1 MAFTND
7 SVETNLLLDE
17 IAAGDSSA
25 LARLLQSHRAY
36 LKRVAEMRIEPALAA
51 RIDASDIV
59 QETQVVIAKRIDD
72 FIKRRPTTLRLWM
85 RQKLLEQLI
94 DQRRRHVGA
103 QKRSILREQ
112 HVSSVSSI
120 AIARKLFS
128 NTPSR
133 ILRRIELQE
142 QVSKLVEQLGDNDR
156 EILTLRHAEGLTNVE
171 IADLLGIDPDT
182 ARKRHGRALRRM
194 HRLLQ
199 ENNIGL
205 DGQE

>member
-1 MAFTND
+1 MPFSND
-7 SVETNLLLDE
+7 SVETKQLLE
-17 IAAGDSSA
+17 RIAAGDSAA
-25 LARLLQSHRAY
+25 LDHLIESHRDY
-36 LKRVAEMRIEPALAA
+36 LKRVARMRIEPALAA
-51 RIDASDIV
+51 RVDESDIV
-59 QETQVVIAKRIDD
+59 QETQMVISRRIGD
-72 FIKRRPTTLRLWM
+72 FIERRPTTLRLWM

-128 NTPSR
+128 STPSK

-142 QVSKLVEQLGDNDR
+142 QVAELVEQLGNLDR

-182 ARKRHGRALRRM
+182 ARKRHGRALRRV

-199 ENNIGL
+199 ENNI
-205 DGQE
+205 DVSEE